1 MNRKIWFDGKYG
13 FDYNSFFSMVKDI
26 GPSLNSPKNR
36 FDKADL
42 IEAGCSAATEGKL
55 SWVDE
60 QGWDL
65 EGKDSGIKF
74 EVKSQG
80 NCLST
85 PTLGLKKR
93 MTSKIKLTNTLQQ
106 GDDKKLEATADW
118 LILIDTK
125 PPYTM
130 GIVSYKDVVKR
141 WSFQLSDGFGC
152 QIPMKEIEIL
162 CDPMTSTILESSDI
176 ETYAVAKRK
185 LQSIYVQSFFKG

>member
-1 MNRKIWFDGKYG
+1 MDKKTFDDKYG
-13 FDYNSFFSMVKDI
+13 FDYNSFFSMIEHI

-42 IEAGCSAATEGKL
+42 IEAGCQAATDGRIE
-55 SWVDE
+55 WVDE

-65 EGKDSGIKF
+65 QDKGCDVKF

-85 PTLGLKKR
+85 PTAGLKTG

-106 GDDKKLEATADW
+106 GDNKKLKATADW

-130 GIVSYKDVVKR
+130 GIVSYKDVVKK
-141 WSFQLSDGFGC
+141 WSTQLSDGFAC
-152 QIPMKEIEIL
+152 QIPMKNIEIL
-162 CDPMTSTILESSDI
+162 CHPTTPTMLESNGI
-176 ETYAVAKRK
+176 ETYASAKRK
-185 LQSIYVQSFFKG
+185 LQSIYVESFFK